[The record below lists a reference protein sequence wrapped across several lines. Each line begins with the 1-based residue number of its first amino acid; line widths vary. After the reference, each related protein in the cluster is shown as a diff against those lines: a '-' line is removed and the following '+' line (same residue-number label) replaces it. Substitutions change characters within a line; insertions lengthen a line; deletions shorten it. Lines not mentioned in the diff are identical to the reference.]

1 MNKHLQ
7 TVPDFLSVAPNQQK
21 EFCETKLKNLEN
33 EPQHWIWAKQLG
45 RSQLDD
51 FTWSSVFVH
60 LDDIRRAIFFFL
72 FYSQPRWAFSKW
84 YVPYVRN
91 LINCFSIFS
100 WICSRTW
107 CLGDDQPE
115 NLQVGACHGSSQVNT
130 SQGGRVAYNRRGK
143 YIPIVQRY
151 GNGEEV
157 NVMAWCQVN
166 TNQFHQ
172 HICFKWGGEPG
183 QVNTSQVPQLPWV
196 PLASG

>member
-1 MNKHLQ
+1 MFCLHTLSLDAWKWWMVYYCLNK
-7 TVPDFLSVAPNQQK
+7 FLASANGARFPFR

-51 FTWSSVFVH
+51 FTWSSVLVH
-60 LDDIRRAIFFFL
+60 LDDIRRAIFLLL
-72 FYSQPRWAFSKW
+72 FHSQPRWAFSKW

-130 SQGGRVAYNRRGK
+130 SQGTLILFVQTEGRVFWRRVFCDYTYLWRSLK
-143 YIPIVQRY
+143 SL
-151 GNGEEV
+151 
-157 NVMAWCQVN
+157 
-166 TNQFHQ
+166 TL
-172 HICFKWGGEPG
+172 
-183 QVNTSQVPQLPWV
+183 S
-196 PLASG
+196 